1 MTESRIIISKKR
13 GILKI
18 SINRPE
24 AMNSLTP
31 DLITELTDAVTAA
44 GKDDEIGVII
54 ITGIG
59 KAFCAG
65 VDLKSL
71 GSIETADVGK
81 DLNNAARH
89 LQKTIEDVPGI
100 VIAMINGYCLTGGLE
115 LALACDL
122 AVAADE
128 AGIGDTHVKWGLR
141 CTWGMSQRLPF
152 RVGELKARE
161 MTYTAEMIDGR
172 EAERIGLVNKSVPLS
187 ELEKTVDQLAAK
199 ILANSRDAVAA
210 HKALYNRNKQELM
223 QKGLEREYST
233 MPDISDT
240 QERILGFKK

>member
-1 MTESRIIISKKR
+1 
-13 GILKI
+13 
-18 SINRPE
+18 
-24 AMNSLTP
+24 MNALTP
-31 DLITELTDAVTAA
+31 DLIAELTDAVTSA
-44 GKDDEIGVII
+44 GKDADIGVII

-71 GSIETADVGK
+71 GSIESADVGE
-81 DLNNAARH
+81 DLNNAARN
-89 LQKTIEDVPGI
+89 LQKTIEDVPRI

-128 AGIGDTHVKWGLR
+128 ARIGDTHVKWGLR

-161 MTYTAEMIDGR
+161 MTYTARMIDGR
-172 EAERIGLVNKSVPLS
+172 EAERIGLVNRSVPLS
-187 ELEKTVDQLAAK
+187 ELEKTVDELAAE

-210 HKALYNRNKQELM
+210 HKSLYNENKREFM

-233 MPDISDT
+233 MPEISDT